1 MRCAT
6 WEMPFTPTKETFIY
20 YVIWERYYVF
30 ISAARKKY
38 TRPRKRVYEEGAAL
52 GILSRT
58 LFDTRIANFI
68 KNSLTENKQI
78 GTGTGRVYVDVTW
91 SMQKNGA
98 KKSYPCIMSNCTI
111 YIYHTCAVKW
121 RARKTL
127 IFCHDCCNLDI
138 PENVFSGSLIFT
150 VVTERIIYFTILIG

>member
-1 MRCAT
+1 
-6 WEMPFTPTKETFIY
+6 MPFTPTKETFIY

-98 KKSYPCIMSNCTI
+98 KKSYHHMYN
-111 YIYHTCAVKW
+111 VK
-121 RARKTL
+121 L
-127 IFCHDCCNLDI
+127 YDI
-138 PENVFSGSLIFT
+138 HLPH
-150 VVTERIIYFTILIG
+150 